1 MIRLKLAI
9 LALAFVFVGTAG
21 AATGIRFVKLNPTDV
36 ARIPSQKLS
45 CIVSKDSF
53 LCVEL
58 GGFPR
63 LSFYATKDGGDSD
76 MGKFYVFRTEWSG
89 AQMEMLSEHSRR
101 D

>member
-9 LALAFVFVGTAG
+9 PALALVFATAVG
-21 AATGIRFVKLNPTDV
+21 AATSIRLVKLKQGDV
-36 ARIPSQKLS
+36 ATVSSQRLS
-45 CIVSKDSF
+45 CITSKDSF

-63 LSFYATKDGGDSD
+63 LSFYATKYGGDSGK
-76 MGKFYVFRTEWSG
+76 GKFYIFRTEWSG
-89 AQMEMLSEHSRR
+89 AQMEALAEASRR